1 VNLVHF
7 LLRQVDGKFKT
18 CHGLYRVETSG
29 YTEIVDI
36 TDRVQQKLFAT
47 GLTEGIANMFSVGS
61 TGGLTTVEYEPG
73 LVRELQKL
81 FEGIAPSRKRYFHDA
96 AWHDGNGYAHLRSS
110 LLKTDL
116 SVPFSGRKFLLGTW
130 QQIVFVDFDN
140 RSRKRKIIVQFM
152 GE

>member
-1 VNLVHF
+1 MGNLK
-7 LLRQVDGKFKT
+7 LATDYIEL
-18 CHGLYRVETSG
+18 ETSG
-29 YTEIVDI
+29 HTEIVDI
-36 TDRVQQKLFAT
+36 TDRVHQKLFVT

-73 LVRELQKL
+73 LVRDLKEL
-81 FEGIAPSRKRYFHDA
+81 FEEIASSRKRYFHDA
-96 AWHDGNGYAHLRSS
+96 AWHDGNGHAHLRSS

-116 SVPFSGRKFLLGTW
+116 SVPFSGGKLLLGTW

-140 RSRKRKIIVQFM
+140 RSRKRKIVAQFM

>member
-1 VNLVHF
+1 MDSLKIVTDYIEL
-7 LLRQVDGKFKT
+7 
-18 CHGLYRVETSG
+18 ETSG
-29 YTEIVDI
+29 HTEIVDI
-36 TDRVQQKLFAT
+36 TDRVQQRLSAT

-73 LVRELQKL
+73 LVRDLKDL
-81 FEGIAPSRKRYFHDA
+81 FEEIAPSQKRYSHDA
-96 AWHDGNGYAHLRSS
+96 AWHDGNGHSHLRSS

-116 SVPFSGRKFLLGTW
+116 NVPFTGRKLLLGTW

-140 RSRKRKIIVQFM
+140 RSRRRKIVAQFM